1 MKLTI
6 CLAVFFPV
14 IFVTGVPLG
23 AQWINYPTPGAPRTA
38 DGKVNLSAPTP
49 KSPDG
54 KPDLSGVW
62 ESDPKYFNDLA
73 ADLKPGQL
81 AMLPWAKQLQ
91 ADREK
96 RDHRDDPMNN
106 CRPPGVPRINM
117 TTRNGP
123 HPLKIVQT
131 PLLVVLL
138 YETSTNS
145 TFRQVF
151 LDGRPFPK
159 DPNPTWLGYS
169 IGRWEGSTLV
179 VDTTGFNGL
188 EWVDTAK
195 GHPQTMSA
203 HVTER
208 FSRLDYGHMQ
218 VEITIDDPGAYEKP
232 WSASVPFHLL
242 PDTDLIETYCENEK
256 DHVHEGIQ
264 EK

>member
-1 MKLTI
+1 MATSTRIL
-6 CLAVFFPV
+6 LA
-14 IFVTGVPLG
+14 ILMTAPLALVQ
-23 AQWINYPTPGAPRTA
+23 AQWLNVPTPGAPRTA
-38 DGKVNLSAPTP
+38 DGKVNLTAPVQ
-49 KSPDG
+49 KAPDG

-73 ADLKPGQL
+73 ADLKPEELG
-81 AMLPWAKQLQ
+81 MLPWAKQLQ
-91 ADREK
+91 ADREQ

-151 LDGRPFPK
+151 LDGRAFPK

-169 IGRWEGSTLV
+169 VGRWDGGSLV
-179 VDTTGFNGL
+179 VDTVGFNGL

-195 GHPQTMSA
+195 GHPQTTSA

-208 FSRLDYGHMQ
+208 FTRLDYGHMNI
-218 VEITIDDPGAYEKP
+218 EITIDDPGAYAKP
-232 WSASVPFHLL
+232 WKANVPYHLL
-242 PDTDLIETYCENEK
+242 ADTDLIETFCENEK
-256 DHVHEGIQ
+256 DHVHEGVQ